1 MRVGCLLRPARLA
14 VALPAQICPRL
25 APVVALLR
33 APVLLLLVEVESILF
48 VVAAKNPYFSTR
60 MQTLNDVDS
69 TGIASTAAAAAAAVN
84 ATISSETMS
93 APTTSAKSF
102 LSRSDLPEAPIDP
115 DGLPLVYDRAAIET
129 YWRRSRTALQSRWA
143 EFLTVSLPL
152 LTRLLTYTLRGT
164 LTDNVG
170 SLAGQARQGAERLG
184 PTYVKL
190 GQMLSSRPDVLPQDA
205 LTELAQLQ
213 DGVKPFDT
221 PTAMAIV
228 ESELGRPFNEVFSA
242 MSEKPVAAASLAQ
255 VYKAVLRDSGKE
267 VAVKVQRPD
276 VRATVSKDLYVL
288 RRAATVYQGVM
299 DRFAPQQR
307 TNYVALLDEWAVGF
321 YTELDFENEARNQ
334 RTLKSALQK
343 AVVNVYVPSVYDE
356 LCTRRLLVTEW
367 VDGVKLSE
375 CERDDIATLIG
386 TGQEAFLTQL
396 LQLGMFHADPHP
408 GNLLKLADGRL
419 CLLDFGLVAT
429 LQEDDIDRIV
439 NAIIHLAN
447 RDYDSL
453 VDDFIALDILPPDCD
468 RATIMPLMDKALSPY
483 VRGGGAKRYEEE
495 VRRIYGISENT
506 MGGFSAMTRD
516 ALTVL
521 NDVPFQIPPYFAL
534 LARAIVTLEG
544 VALQGNPDYAL
555 ILSAYPFVARKMLRD
570 DRPQLQRALQDALYG
585 GGGDGDNNEKRLSTR
600 RLVALLNGA
609 LGVAER
615 VDGGIFLDLDSVPG
629 DGGKPFIYLLKYLLG
644 TNATSLR
651 AVLHN
656 EVDIA
661 VDLLFRQ
668 AIRKMVA
675 SVPRLLPFGL
685 GPAPDTVPFPFVIP
699 LRQNDSSTDSSSS
712 SSLSSGV
719 PPLTLTQMRPRM
731 VTLRELRDAVAPA
744 LQREDEVYA
753 LALTDAVAEVFGPA
767 AKLVVNAEMFVRVDA
782 FRQVMAAF
790 MPGVVGSGISAF
802 GGGSSSSRSGTTSV
816 VDAADVDADLKQLVD
831 ALSEDER
838 RVLADEVQ
846 RAASRL
852 WSRTIDRIQAM

>member
-1 MRVGCLLRPARLA
+1 
-14 VALPAQICPRL
+14 
-25 APVVALLR
+25 
-33 APVLLLLVEVESILF
+33 
-48 VVAAKNPYFSTR
+48 

-802 GGGSSSSRSGTTSV
+802 GGGGSSSRSGTTNV
-816 VDAADVDADLKQLVD
+816 VDAADADADLKQLVD

>member
-1 MRVGCLLRPARLA
+1 M
-14 VALPAQICPRL
+14 
-25 APVVALLR
+25 
-33 APVLLLLVEVESILF
+33 
-48 VVAAKNPYFSTR
+48 
-60 MQTLNDVDS
+60 
-69 TGIASTAAAAAAAVN
+69 
-84 ATISSETMS
+84 
-93 APTTSAKSF
+93 
-102 LSRSDLPEAPIDP
+102 
-115 DGLPLVYDRAAIET
+115 
-129 YWRRSRTALQSRWA
+129 
-143 EFLTVSLPL
+143 SLPL

-164 LTDNVG
+164 LTDNVS

-255 VYKAVLRDSGKE
+255 VYKAVLRDNGKE

-343 AVVNVYVPSVYDE
+343 AVDNVYVPSVYDE

-408 GNLLKLADGRL
+408 GNLLKLDDGRL

-495 VRRIYGISENT
+495 VRRIYGMSENT

-585 GGGDGDNNEKRLSTR
+585 GNNNNEKKLSTR

-629 DGGKPFIYLLKYLLG
+629 DGGKPFVYLLKYLLG

-651 AVLHN
+651 AVLRS

-668 AIRKMVA
+668 AVRKMVA

-685 GPAPDTVPFPFVIP
+685 GPSPDNVPFPFVVP
-699 LRQNDSSTDSSSS
+699 LRQAPPSDDMKDSSS
-712 SSLSSGV
+712 LGV
-719 PPLTLTQMRPRM
+719 PPPLTLASIRPRL
-731 VTLRELRDAVAPA
+731 VTLRELRDTVAPA
-744 LQREDEVYA
+744 LKREDELYA
-753 LALTDAVAEVFGPA
+753 LALTDAVAEVLGPA
-767 AKLVVNAEMFVRVDA
+767 AKMVVNAEAFVRVDA

-790 MPGVVGSGISAF
+790 MAAVMGSGMSGMSGF
-802 GGGSSSSRSGTTSV
+802 GGRRGTRSV
-816 VDAADVDADLKQLVD
+816 VDTNAEVDVDLRQLVD

-846 RAASRL
+846 GAASRL
-852 WSRTIDRIQAM
+852 WSRTIETIQAM